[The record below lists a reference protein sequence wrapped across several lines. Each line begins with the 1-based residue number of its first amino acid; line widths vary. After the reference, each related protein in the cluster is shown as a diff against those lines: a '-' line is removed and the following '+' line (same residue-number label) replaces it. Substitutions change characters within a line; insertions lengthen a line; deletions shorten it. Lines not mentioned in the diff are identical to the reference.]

1 MTKVLDCN
9 CPNEQQDKIHGKN
22 RRVHNKTKTEN
33 PPTFR
38 CTSCSNEKQQHSAAL
53 TKKK

>member
-22 RRVHNKTKTEN
+22 RRVHNKIKRDN
-33 PPTFR
+33 PITFR
-38 CTSCSNEKQQHSAAL
+38 CTVCSNEKSVGNPIVI
-53 TKKK
+53 KKK